1 MISIKSQEDIEIMRA
16 GGGILARVL
25 WQLSQKCVEGFN
37 VKELDGQAKNI
48 IREAGGEPSFKGYQG
63 FPASICVSVN
73 DEVVHGLPKNY
84 VLMTG
89 DVVALDCGVR
99 YKGFHTDSAV
109 TVGVGE
115 ISSQAK
121 KLISV
126 TQEALNVAISFVKPG
141 VTTGELGEHIYN
153 YIRPHGL
160 GVVRDLVG
168 HGIGR
173 ELQEEPMVP
182 NVKITK
188 GVRLEEGMTIA
199 IEPMVTLG
207 GANLILD
214 ENGITF

>member
-37 VKELDGQAKNI
+37 VKELDGQAENI

-89 DVVALDCGVR
+89 DVVSLDCGVR

-126 TQEALNVAISFVKPG
+126 TQ
-141 VTTGELGEHIYN
+141 
-153 YIRPHGL
+153 
-160 GVVRDLVG
+160 
-168 HGIGR
+168 
-173 ELQEEPMVP
+173 
-182 NVKITK
+182 
-188 GVRLEEGMTIA
+188 
-199 IEPMVTLG
+199 
-207 GANLILD
+207 
-214 ENGITF
+214 